1 MISDEYARGDR
12 AQQLTKAERCG
23 TEACWCFCGV
33 AHPKADEA
41 DQSCEGRTKGDLR
54 SLICGTCK
62 TFYDEPPTKGQLD
75 ALVKAALCHLD
86 DLLRAEE
93 QPTAAPAAAEGAR
106 AQKPSALWQWG
117 IPEPSQKKAAR
128 DCERSTTEKCTSV
141 KT

>member
-1 MISDEYARGDR
+1 MSTPVVTGPNSSPKLNVAARKLVGAFAASLIR
-12 AQQLTKAERCG
+12 MK
-23 TEACWCFCGV
+23 
-33 AHPKADEA
+33 KADEA